1 MEVAR
6 RWPSGAGGTFS
17 SVAQKERHERP
28 TFCVAHQ
35 LDTNV
40 RMDDVTRGTREETT
54 TTVLLLL
61 EKPEVPSKRMGD
73 LIRNVAV

>member
-17 SVAQKERHERP
+17 SAVQKERHERP
-28 TFCVAHQ
+28 TYSVAHE

-40 RMDDVTRGTREETT
+40 RMDDVTCGTKEETT
-54 TTVLLLL
+54 TNVLLLL

-73 LIRNVAV
+73 LIRNVAM